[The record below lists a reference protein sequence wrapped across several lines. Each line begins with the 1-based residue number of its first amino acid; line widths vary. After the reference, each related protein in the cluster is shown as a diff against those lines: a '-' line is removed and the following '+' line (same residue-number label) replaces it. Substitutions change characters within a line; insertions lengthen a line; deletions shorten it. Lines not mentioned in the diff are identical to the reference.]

1 MTALRF
7 LPPLVW
13 TGCIGWFSSDAWSAA
28 RTGARLL
35 PLLHAL
41 LPWAAP
47 EQIEALHWLIRKCG
61 HLVEYAILA
70 GLWSRALAP
79 RSGASGWR
87 SPLALSVLTAV
98 LDELRQ
104 AATLTRQASVADV
117 LLDSAG
123 AIAALVALGGGTA
136 AALRRSTTAL
146 LWLAAAGGTALIAL
160 ALAAGAPAGWL
171 WLSAPTAWLAL
182 WLWRRRR
189 RQR

>member
-28 RTGARLL
+28 RTAVRLL

-47 EQIEALHWLIRKCG
+47 EQLVALHWLVRKCG
-61 HLVEYAILA
+61 HVVEYAILA

-79 RSGASGWR
+79 GAGAFGWR
-87 SPLALSVLTAV
+87 APFALSVLTAV
-98 LDELRQ
+98 LDEAHQ
-104 AATLTRQASVADV
+104 ATTLTRQASVADV

-123 AIAALVALGGGTA
+123 AAAALLALGGGA
-136 AALRRSTTAL
+136 ASALRHLTSVL

-160 ALAAGAPAGWL
+160 NLAAAAPSGWL
-171 WLSAPTAWLAL
+171 WLSAPAAWLAL

-189 RQR
+189 RQP